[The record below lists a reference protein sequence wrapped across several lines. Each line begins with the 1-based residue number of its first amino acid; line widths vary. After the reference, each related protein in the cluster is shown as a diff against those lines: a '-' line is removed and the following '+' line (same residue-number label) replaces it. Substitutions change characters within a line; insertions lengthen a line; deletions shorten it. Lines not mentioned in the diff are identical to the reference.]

1 MIYRFDT
8 LTSTNDEARNPRY
21 AHGDIIVAEYQTEGR
36 GQRGNRWASDAG
48 KNLMFSVVLAPEN
61 LAVAAQFSLLECVAL
76 ALVDTFTH
84 FQIDTTIKWT
94 NDIYVGD
101 SKLVGILMEHK
112 LQGAVIGR
120 TIAGIGLNVNQT
132 EFDPELPNP
141 TSMRLIA
148 GREFDRKEVLERIA
162 LHLKNRY
169 EMLRR
174 GEIKQLH
181 LDYHQRLYR
190 LGEEHTYALPDGTRF
205 RGVIEGVEPQ
215 GALKITTL
223 QGEAYKFL
231 FKEVE
236 FVLKN

>member
-101 SKLVGILMEHK
+101 RKLVGVLIENSLS
-112 LQGAVIGR
+112 GALVSR
-120 TIAGIGLNVNQT
+120 SVVGIGINVNQT
-132 EFDPELPNP
+132 TFDPSLPNP
-141 TSMRLIA
+141 TSMAQVA
-148 GREFDRKEVLERIA
+148 GHTFDRDEVLSHFAEALRLRYNDLAHNAEA
-162 LHLKNRY
+162 LHAEYIERMY
-169 EMLRR
+169 RR
-174 GEIKQLH
+174 GVEAQFL
-181 LDYHQRLYR
+181 
-190 LGEEHTYALPDGTRF
+190 LPDGSSL
-205 RGVIEGVEPQ
+205 RGTIRDVAPRGDLLIDTPDGPRS
-215 GALKITTL
+215 
-223 QGEAYKFL
+223 FL
-231 FKEVE
+231 FKEIS
-236 FVLKN
+236 FVI

>member
-84 FQIDTTIKWT
+84 FQIDTSIKWT

-101 SKLVGILMEHK
+101 RKLVGVLIENSLS
-112 LQGAVIGR
+112 GALVSR
-120 TIAGIGLNVNQT
+120 SVVGIGINVNQT
-132 EFDPELPNP
+132 TFDPSLPNP
-141 TSMRLIA
+141 TSMAQVA
-148 GREFDRKEVLERIA
+148 GHTFDRDEVLSHFAEALRLRYNDLALNAEA
-162 LHLKNRY
+162 LHAEYIERMY
-169 EMLRR
+169 RR
-174 GEIKQLH
+174 GIEAQFL
-181 LDYHQRLYR
+181 
-190 LGEEHTYALPDGTRF
+190 LPDGSSL
-205 RGVIEGVEPQ
+205 RGTIRDVAPRGDLLIDTPDGPRS
-215 GALKITTL
+215 
-223 QGEAYKFL
+223 FL
-231 FKEVE
+231 FKEIS
-236 FVLKN
+236 FVI